1 MIELLLLALALSM
14 DAFAVAIGLGSKKTT
29 TIPLLAFKIGLLFG
43 GFQALMPLL
52 GYLGGQGLLGF
63 VSDYAKWIAFS
74 LLALIGAKMI
84 YEGYSEGV
92 EEEIQTIT
100 HKLLLTLAIATSID
114 AMAAGFSLM
123 LLPVHPLMACAIIG
137 CITFMLSI
145 VGFFLGRFTG
155 TWLEGKAEVFGGI
168 VLIVIGLKIALV
180 NSF

>member
-63 VSDYAKWIAFS
+63 VSEYAKWIAFG

-92 EEEIQTIT
+92 EEEIQTVT

-123 LLPVHPLMACAIIG
+123 LLELNPLLACCIIG
-137 CITFMLSI
+137 LTTFIISFIGVYVGKLS
-145 VGFFLGRFTG
+145 G
-155 TWLEGKAEVFGGI
+155 TWLESKAEIFGGV
-168 VLIVIGLKIALV
+168 VLVAIGFRIL
-180 NSF
+180 FF